1 MIVECSEALCA
12 GRRDEIELVVLV
24 IEYWATHGLDQ
35 AVLRG
40 HQPAASTHTWSLVF
54 RVSDECSRPA
64 VLGMDYDRLYG

>member
-1 MIVECSEALCA
+1 MRGTE
-12 GRRDEIELVVLV
+12 GREIELVVLV
-24 IEYWATHGLDQ
+24 IEYWATYGLDQ
-35 AVLRG
+35 GVLRG